1 MVCERKQ
8 ERVSKRVGVGETI
21 RNEKNESEIGEEDL
35 ISRGAEMIDIQTDS
49 MNRNGRMR
57 DFNRQSVLMNV
68 GPNIPAARLK
78 ICT

>member
-8 ERVSKRVGVGETI
+8 ERVSKRVGVGEMI

-57 DFNRQSVLMNV
+57 GFNRQSVLMNV
-68 GPNIPAARLK
+68 GPNIPAARPI
-78 ICT
+78 ICR